1 MDNLAV
7 FRMED
12 FRTFKGEII
21 DEILKAMSSVKS
33 DNEDKLLSR
42 TELAQ
47 MLGVS
52 KASITTY
59 KNNGMPYKMV
69 KRRPYFKLSE
79 VENYM
84 DLKNRKIK
92 TKKG

>member
-1 MDNLAV
+1 MDNLAL
-7 FRMED
+7 FRIED
-12 FRTFKGEII
+12 FRIFKGEII
-21 DEILKAMSSVKS
+21 DEILKAMGSAKAVS
-33 DNEDKLLSR
+33 EDKLLSR

-47 MLGVS
+47 ILGVS